1 MILKGVLLLL
11 ISVKFVS
18 ANILYSDPI
27 ESWRKFKTEFGKHY
41 HDIYSEKRHF
51 RNYLQSW
58 ILTHKHNAKYFQS
71 LVPYKLAI
79 NHLADFNREERLKF
93 FYGFNLTMLKSTR
106 GEGISATF
114 LKPENVFIPK
124 SINWTAEG
132 AVTEVKDQEYCGSC
146 WAFSATGALEGQQ
159 YRLSKKL
166 ISLSEQNL
174 IDCSYD
180 YGNNG
185 CFGGLM
191 TFSYEYVRE
200 NKGIDT
206 EESYPYDGEDW
217 MCRFDPKYVGATDKG
232 YVEIP
237 YGSEKALME
246 AVATV
251 GPISVAIDAADEKF
265 QLYKEGVYVG
275 KSCNKYNVNHAVLI
289 VGYGTDSKTGLD
301 YWLVKNSWGKKW
313 GDKGYIKMVRNK
325 NNANCIASYASYPLM

>member
-1 MILKGVLLLL
+1 
-11 ISVKFVS
+11 
-18 ANILYSDPI
+18 
-27 ESWRKFKTEFGKHY
+27 
-41 HDIYSEKRHF
+41 
-51 RNYLQSW
+51 
-58 ILTHKHNAKYFQS
+58 
-71 LVPYKLAI
+71 
-79 NHLADFNREERLKF
+79 
-93 FYGFNLTMLKSTR
+93 
-106 GEGISATF
+106 
-114 LKPENVFIPK
+114 
-124 SINWTAEG
+124 
-132 AVTEVKDQEYCGSC
+132 
-146 WAFSATGALEGQQ
+146 
-159 YRLSKKL
+159 
-166 ISLSEQNL
+166 
-174 IDCSYD
+174 
-180 YGNNG
+180 
-185 CFGGLM
+185 M